1 MINIKRKKFTTGI
14 NKTSNECNYASP
26 GNRKMKNTHAVL
38 GKKWHKEDTDNE
50 KEASP
55 EEKSV
60 RKISYKLPN
69 KYHEQFNVKSN
80 N

>member
-1 MINIKRKKFTTGI
+1 MLAQEIRKW
-14 NKTSNECNYASP
+14 
-26 GNRKMKNTHAVL
+26 KNTHAVL
-38 GKKWHKEDTDNE
+38 GNKWYKEDTDNE

-69 KYHEQFNVKSN
+69 KYHE
-80 N
+80 